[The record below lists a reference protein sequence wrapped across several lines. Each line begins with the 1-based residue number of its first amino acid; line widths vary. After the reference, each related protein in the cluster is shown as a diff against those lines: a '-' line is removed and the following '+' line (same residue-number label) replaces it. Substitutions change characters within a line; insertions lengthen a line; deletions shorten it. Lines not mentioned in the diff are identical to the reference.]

1 MIRYDC
7 QVSRDKQLM
16 KRDTLV
22 DQIIKH
28 AHKAF
33 AKAYASTVEKGIC
46 VTDKTLTQS
55 AHYII
60 NISKV

>member
-1 MIRYDC
+1 
-7 QVSRDKQLM
+7 M